1 MRLSGPAN
9 YLLFRASIEA
19 EPAGFSSSNVVRF
32 RPRPR
37 SAATE
42 NTARIRVYAIM
53 QVSMS

>member
-1 MRLSGPAN
+1 
-9 YLLFRASIEA
+9 
-19 EPAGFSSSNVVRF
+19 VVRF